1 MSDQGFSLTQF
12 SEEFARLKQQPVILQ
27 LGGWEA
33 WALLAQIQLA
43 CRHPENNGP
52 TRQVAEQ
59 IARQIQAAVATTPAL
74 AAMAEMGWNPRYD
87 QEVLVKEKEEPK

>member
-1 MSDQGFSLTQF
+1 MSNKEFPLEQF
-12 SEEFARLKQQPVILQ
+12 AVEFAKIKQQPVILQ

-33 WALLAQIQLA
+33 WALLGQIQLA

-59 IARQIQAAVATTPAL
+59 IARQLQAAVATTPAL
-74 AAMAEMGWNPRYD
+74 AAMAEMGWNPDYD
-87 QEVLVKEKEEPK
+87 QEILKGDKEHD